1 MMNAGRVLFVGAGPG
16 DPKLLTIRGKEAL
29 QKADVVVYDRL
40 ANPLLLSHV
49 RRDARL
55 VYCGKERDRHTLPQ
69 EEINLLL
76 IREAKQGKTVVRLK
90 GGDPSMFGRVGEEA
104 QMCVEHGVP
113 YEIVPGITSGMA
125 APLYAGIPLTHRDY
139 NSSVAF
145 VTGHLCDKNAGKGP
159 DWTALA
165 RMETLVIYMGVKN
178 LPHIQA
184 QLLASGKSGET
195 PVALVRWGTVGE
207 QQTLVGSLATID
219 RDVANAGFSAPAI
232 IIVGEVVRLRE
243 QLNWYESRPLFGQR
257 VAIAARPGGGGD
269 VLASRLEQLG
279 AEVIAI
285 PLVKRPL
292 QAGDA
297 VFPEELAAYG
307 WILLDDV
314 QQAEAFLAELGKRR
328 FDLRRLTCR
337 LAVRGK
343 QAALYLESRGLY
355 PERVFDHAATS
366 AAMSRELARDGE
378 RILHVRAN
386 GVNVLAQGATEL
398 LHLPAGGVLEW
409 DEMHPA
415 ASWMK
420 KLTFDWF
427 AAADEEV
434 LPALADFAGAGW
446 ESKPLFCAD
455 EKTRAVARQMGW
467 RVVSTEEPAS
477 FAQGVRPQEQIASAA
492 CTLYGTPSFLC
503 DNRLA

>member
-1 MMNAGRVLFVGAGPG
+1 MNAGRVLFVGAGPG
-16 DPKLLTIRGKEAL
+16 DPKLLTIRGMEAL

-40 ANPLLLSHV
+40 ASPLLLSHV
-49 RRDARL
+49 KRNARL

-76 IREAKQGKTVVRLK
+76 IREAKRGKTVVRLK

-104 QMCVEHGVP
+104 QMCVQHGVP

-145 VTGHLCDKNAGKGP
+145 VTGHLCDKNAGKEP
-159 DWTALA
+159 DWAALA

-184 QLLASGKSGET
+184 QLLACGKSGDT

-219 RDVANAGFSAPAI
+219 RDVAKAGFSAPAI
-232 IIVGEVVRLRE
+232 IVVGEVVRLRE

-257 VAIAARPGGGGD
+257 VALAAIPGAGGSD
-269 VLASRLEQLG
+269 ALAGRLEQLG

-292 QAGDA
+292 LAVDA
-297 VFPEELAAYG
+297 AEFPEDLTAYG
-307 WILLDDV
+307 WIVLDDA
-314 QQAEAFLAELGKRR
+314 QQVEAFLAELGRRR
-328 FDLRRLTCR
+328 FDLRRLTSK

-343 QAALYLESRGLY
+343 QAALFLESRGLY
-355 PERVFDHAATS
+355 PERVFDHAATP
-366 AAMSRELARDGE
+366 AAMSRELARNGGE
-378 RILHVRAN
+378 RILHVRAKC
-386 GVNVLAQGATEL
+386 GSTPAQSAAEF

-409 DEMHPA
+409 EETHPVVP
-415 ASWMK
+415 WMK
-420 KLTFDWF
+420 KLAFDWF
-427 AAADEEV
+427 AAADGEV

-446 ESKPLFCAD
+446 ESVPLFCAD
-455 EKTRAVARQMGW
+455 AKTQEVARQMGW
-467 RVVSTEEPAS
+467 RVVIAEDVESLARGIHS
-477 FAQGVRPQEQIASAA
+477 REQVASAA
-492 CTLYGTPSFLC
+492 CKLYGTPSFLT
-503 DNRLA
+503 